1 MKLGQD
7 EIAMTRCLFLRP
19 QQPDTID
26 FVDLTPELFQRR
38 YRNIRPL
45 LIRNAISSDALAK
58 FADGSYMAEQIC
70 EREGVS
76 PGATVKVMVAK
87 DNINFMDNELFVDKV
102 DVEANALFASIFGP
116 FARSDEESSAN
127 SQPHLYYRNI
137 LSDSLLQTL
146 AIPTFLQPISL
157 PTAAITVNS
166 SLVRLWAS
174 HAECTTPL
182 HYDRCHGLLAQL
194 YGRKRFVVFSHEDT
208 RSLYPYDGVTGPT
221 HASRL
226 RELGTCFAYPGERA
240 EEAEMREVRTT
251 ELLRRWGKVAGTEP
265 WVIDLEAGDVLYT
278 PVGFWHEV
286 TSLTASIS
294 VTVPWDMSKSEK
306 EDLPVHMAF

>member
-1 MKLGQD
+1 M
-7 EIAMTRCLFLRP
+7 MRCLFLRP
-19 QQPDTID
+19 QQPDTIN
-26 FVDLTPELFQRR
+26 FADLTPEFFQRR

-58 FADGSYMAEQIC
+58 FANGPYMAEQIR

-76 PGATVKVMVAK
+76 PGASVKAMVAK

-102 DVEANALFASIFGP
+102 DVEADTLFASILGP
-116 FARSDEESSAN
+116 FARSGEESLN
-127 SQPHLYYRNI
+127 SQPHLYYRGL

-146 AIPTFLQPISL
+146 AISTLLQPISL
-157 PTAAITVNS
+157 PTTAITVNS

-174 HAECTTPL
+174 HAGCTTPL

-194 YGRKRFVVFSHEDT
+194 HGRKRFVVFSHEDT
-208 RSLYPYDGVTGPT
+208 RSLYPYDGITGPT

-240 EEAEMREVRTT
+240 EEAGTREARTA

-306 EDLPVHMAF
+306 EDLPAHMAF